1 MILSCVQLNV
11 RADEPERNFARAA
24 ALVRKAAR
32 AKADVVLL
40 PETLNTG
47 FAPGQIDPAMADS
60 DGARTKAV
68 FSPLAKELG
77 VNIVA
82 GSVTNRKAD
91 GLYNTAF
98 VFGRDGSVVAEYDK
112 THLFSPAGENEAYTA
127 GDALCRFT
135 LDGVS
140 CAVMTCYDLR
150 FPELARAL
158 ALPGLDVLLIPAEW
172 PKSRVSQMLALLRA
186 RAVENQLYA
195 ALCNGCGEAQGVR
208 YGGRSAIVDPL
219 GETLAQ
225 AGGRETIIRA
235 AADIGELAHI
245 RKATPVWRDRR
256 PELYGALTDM
266 RGRN

>member
-11 RADEPERNFARAA
+11 RVDEPERNYARAA
-24 ALVRKAAR
+24 ALVRRAAR

-47 FAPGQIDPAMADS
+47 FAPGQIDPAMADT

-91 GLYNTAF
+91 GLYNTAL

-135 LDGVS
+135 LDGVR
-140 CAVMTCYDLR
+140 CGLMICYDLR
-150 FPELARAL
+150 FPELARSL
-158 ALPGLDVLLIPAEW
+158 AMPGLDVLLIPAEW
-172 PKSRVSQMLALLRA
+172 PKSRVSQMQALAKA
-186 RAVENQLYA
+186 RAIENQLFV
-195 ALCNGCGEAQGVR
+195 ALCNGCGSAFGSISGGHSTI
-208 YGGRSAIVDPL
+208 YGPL

-225 AGGRETIIRA
+225 AGGRETIISA
-235 AADIGELAHI
+235 DVDIGGLAQI
-245 RKATPVWRDRR
+245 REATPVWRDRR
-256 PELYGALTDM
+256 PELYGALTDE
-266 RGRN
+266 RERN